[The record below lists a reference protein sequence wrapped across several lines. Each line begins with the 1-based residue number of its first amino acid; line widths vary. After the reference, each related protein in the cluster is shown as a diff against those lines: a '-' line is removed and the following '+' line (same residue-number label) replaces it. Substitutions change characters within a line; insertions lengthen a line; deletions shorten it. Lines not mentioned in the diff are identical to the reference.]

1 MKYKAVLFDLDGV
14 IADTAVYHFEAWKR
28 IATSLG
34 IELED
39 NFEENLKGVDRAGS
53 LQAIL
58 DYGNIQISTEQFE
71 QLLVQKN
78 SDYLELIANLKPSSA
93 LPGIPK
99 LFADLNANGIKI
111 AIASASKNAPFIL
124 ERLELIDLVDG
135 IANPAEVKAG
145 KPAPDIFIEAARIAN
160 VDLQECIA
168 IEDAKSGV
176 EAIKAANVVAVSIGD
191 IKGAD
196 YKLSSTSQLTYKYLA
211 TI

>member
-145 KPAPDIFIEAARIAN
+145 KPAPDIFIKAARIAN

-196 YKLSSTSQLTYKYLA
+196 YKLSCTSQLTYKYLA